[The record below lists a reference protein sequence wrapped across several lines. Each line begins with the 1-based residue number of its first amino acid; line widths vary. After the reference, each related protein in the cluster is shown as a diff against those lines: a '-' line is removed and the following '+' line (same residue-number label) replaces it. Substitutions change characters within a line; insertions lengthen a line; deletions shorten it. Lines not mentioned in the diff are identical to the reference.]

1 VQTIRRRKTIG
12 RTIKSLRPSNRTHPN
27 SLPNVV
33 DDLSLSP
40 MPSSE
45 LPSSVSDNHDDDHDE
60 VFSLEFPVSGHLE
73 TVCVDVSG
81 CGYER
86 QFRCR
91 LSSTTSTLCGSL
103 PRLLTAA
110 TVEDDSD
117 MVAEHRRLSSWRK
130 TVSDV
135 GDVSKTNRQM
145 MVFSAVDV
153 DRSALF
159 RGLAA
164 RKTTSSWRSLV
175 TGSSD
180 TGGGRNGTS
189 TSRHRKMFA
198 ESQSAA
204 RGGYVDD
211 RWQTRTYSRSSC
223 SWRQSLKSLLKGV
236 IRTKSSVD
244 LWATTTVQHQVD
256 SGSDVVTAGAR
267 KAPISFR
274 RANSLPRSLKAIKR
288 HSGSNTTGAATKS
301 KIKSVEDKMES
312 TNRSSSYF
320 GSVVTP
326 AGERLGRS
334 VSLSRCQYQVQGATS
349 RVGRPQSLEVHI
361 MALDEFGRPSSAAG
375 ASFGTATERRVHVS
389 IPDQPWTKPF
399 ANVRLRQRGA
409 RVTDTD
415 KYQSSSGIVTTP
427 NNLYVLVRPG
437 SIMVLVSIYDLVD
450 VEIQQK
456 HYIHSIIYLY
466 LRCSKPRLD

>member
-1 VQTIRRRKTIG
+1 MFTAAGLLNHCVQTIRRRKTIG

-27 SLPNVV
+27 SLPNVI

-40 MPSSE
+40 MPSSD
-45 LPSSVSDNHDDDHDE
+45 LPSSVSDSHSDDHDE

-117 MVAEHRRLSSWRK
+117 MAAEHRKLSGWRK

-135 GDVSKTNRQM
+135 GDVSKTTPRRQI

-159 RGLAA
+159 RGLAT

-175 TGSSD
+175 TASSE
-180 TGGGRNGTS
+180 TGGGRSRTS

-198 ESQSAA
+198 ESQSATH
-204 RGGYVDD
+204 GGCVDD
-211 RWQTRTYSRSSC
+211 RWQPHTYSRSSC

-236 IRTKSSVD
+236 VRTKSSVD

-256 SGSDVVTAGAR
+256 NSSDVVTAGAR
-267 KAPISFR
+267 KVPISFR
-274 RANSLPRSLKAIKR
+274 RANSLPRSLKAMKR
-288 HSGSNTTGAATKS
+288 LSGSNTTGAATKS
-301 KIKSVEDKMES
+301 KIKSVEDKMDS
-312 TNRSSSYF
+312 TDRSVSSF
-320 GSVVTP
+320 RSVVTP

-361 MALDEFGRPSSAAG
+361 VALDEFGRPSSAAG
-375 ASFGTATERRVHVS
+375 GSFGTATERRVHVS

-409 RVTDTD
+409 RDTDTD
-415 KYQSSSGIVTTP
+415 KYQSSSGIVTTLV
-427 NNLYVLVRPG
+427 NLYRG
-437 SIMVLVSIYDLVD
+437 QRI
-450 VEIQQK
+450 
-456 HYIHSIIYLY
+456 
-466 LRCSKPRLD
+466 R